1 MTASA
6 PEVLEIR
13 PDQVDVPSLARF
25 FRTLSEHRYLV
36 WQLAVREFL
45 GPFRGSVL
53 GALWAWVY
61 PMVLLTVYAFVFS
74 FVFRMRWG
82 GESTGGFSGYAL
94 VLFASFIPFN
104 LLSAVLQRSSSV
116 VVSQGN
122 LVSKVVFPLEVLP
135 VSVVLA
141 ALLQLAVTTAIL
153 LVAAPLL
160 VGASPLWLG
169 LALPVLLF
177 HLLLTAG
184 LAFFL
189 SSLAVFVRDIGNL
202 VGIALQVLFFLTPIT
217 YPESAFPARFRWVVD
232 LNPLATVVR
241 LWREAI
247 LFGKAPDLASS
258 AVLGAVAVATFAGGY
273 WWFHRTRKAFIE
285 VL

>member
-1 MTASA
+1 MRT
-6 PEVLEIR
+6 PEADVLEIV
-13 PDQVDVPSLARF
+13 PNQIDVPSLGRF
-25 FRTLSEHRYLV
+25 WRTLADNRYLL

-53 GALWAWVY
+53 GALWAWIY
-61 PMVLLTVYAFVFS
+61 PMVLLMVYAFVFS
-74 FVFRMRWG
+74 FVFKMRWG
-82 GESTGGFSGYAL
+82 GQATGGFSGYAL

-104 LLSAVLQRSSSV
+104 FLSAVLQRSTSI
-116 VVSQGN
+116 VVSHGN
-122 LVSKVVFPLEVLP
+122 LVSKVVFPLEILP
-135 VSVVLA
+135 VSVVVS
-141 ALLQLAVTTAIL
+141 ALLQMAVTTAIL
-153 LVAAPLL
+153 LVAAPILI
-160 VGASPLWLG
+160 GCSPFG
-169 LALPVLLF
+169 FALAVPVLVLHVF
-177 HLLLTAG
+177 FTTG

-202 VGIALQVLFFLTPIT
+202 VGISLQVLFFLTPIT

-247 LFGKAPDLASS
+247 LFGKAPDWTSLGGF
-258 AVLGAVAVATFAGGY
+258 AVVAVVVFAVGY